1 MLLQINIK
9 RFALI
14 EELSLNFE
22 SGFNILTGETGAG
35 KSILID
41 AINYVLGSKFNKDLI
56 RTGEKSTYVE
66 AVFSIDTDNTKA
78 ILDEMDI
85 DYDDLVIISRESFSS
100 GRSVIKVNGKS
111 IILTA
116 LRTIAATLIDIHGQ
130 HENVNL
136 LSSNTH
142 IYYLDG
148 YCGDKITEVF
158 NEYRKHFNKLNEIDS
173 KIEKLKG
180 NSEQSEKMASYIQF
194 QIEEIEKAKLKV
206 GEDKELEERAL
217 VLTNAE
223 KISSVLNKSYE
234 MLYNGIGSNPS
245 VYDMLDTVI
254 KDIRSIEDKVNVAK
268 EIGDSLEEGFFI
280 IEQNIDE
287 LRSIKD
293 TYYYDA
299 DELADLNSRIYEIG
313 RMKKKYGETIESIL
327 DYKNK
332 LKEQYE
338 DIINKDQIINKL
350 NKERGEVEA
359 KCREVAEEIHHIRQ
373 ENALILESKIKEQL
387 TDIGMGKSTFKVQVD
402 KKSQLRNNG
411 FDKVQFMIS
420 TNPGEPLKP
429 LDKIASGGEL
439 SRIMLSLK
447 TVFIDRDMIPTVI
460 FDEIDTGI
468 SGAIAQK
475 VAEKMYLISCKHQV
489 FCISHLPQIA
499 TMSDVHYRVYKEVID
514 NKTYTNVK
522 KLTLEE
528 KIEEI
533 SRMIGGIEVTEITI
547 NNSKQLVEMANG
559 LKKVISSSVRLENSA
574 V

>member
-14 EELSLNFE
+14 EELSLNFD
-22 SGFNILTGETGAG
+22 SGLNILTGETGAG

-66 AVFSIDTDNTKA
+66 AVFTIDTENTKA
-78 ILDEMDI
+78 VLDYMEI
-85 DYDDLVIISRESFSS
+85 DYDDLLIISRESFNS
-100 GRSVIKVNGKS
+100 GRSIIKVNGKS
-111 IILTA
+111 IILSA
-116 LRTIAATLIDIHGQ
+116 LKSIAETLIDIHGQ

-136 LSSNTH
+136 LSSSTH
-142 IYYLDG
+142 INYLDG
-148 YCGDKITEVF
+148 YCGDRLTEVI
-158 NEYRKHFNKLNEIDS
+158 NEYKKHFQMLSEIDV

-180 NSEQSEKMASYIQF
+180 NSDQSDKVISYLQF
-194 QIEEIEKAKLKV
+194 QLEEIEKANLKV
-206 GEDKELEERAL
+206 GEDKDLEERAL

-223 KISSVLNKSYE
+223 KISGVLSKSYE
-234 MLYNGIGSNPS
+234 MLYNGIDSSLS
-245 VYDMLDTVI
+245 VYDMLDSVI
-254 KDIRSIEDKVNVAK
+254 KDLRNIQDKVKVAK
-268 EIGDSLEEGFFI
+268 SIGDSIEEAYFI
-280 IEQNIDE
+280 IEQNINE

-293 TYYYDA
+293 SFYYDA
-299 DELADLNSRIYEIG
+299 DELADINSRIYEIG

-327 DYKNK
+327 EYKNK
-332 LKEQYE
+332 LLEQYE
-338 DIINKDQIINKL
+338 DIVNKDEIIKKL
-350 NKERGEVEA
+350 TKQKYDEEA
-359 KCREVAEEIHHIRQ
+359 KCREVAEKIHLIRQ
-373 ENALILESKIKEQL
+373 ENALLLEGKIKEQL
-387 TDIGMGKSTFKVQVD
+387 TDVGMGKSNFKIQVD
-402 KKSQLRNNG
+402 KESTLKANG
-411 FDKVQFMIS
+411 FDKVQFLIS
-420 TNPGEPLKP
+420 TNPGEPLKQ

-447 TVFIDRDMIPTVI
+447 TVFIDKDMIPTVI
-460 FDEIDTGI
+460 FDEVDTGI
-468 SGAIAQK
+468 SGVIAQK

-499 TMSDVHYRVYKEVID
+499 TMSDAHYRVYKEVID

-522 KLTLEE
+522 KLTLDE

-559 LKKVISSSVRLENSA
+559 LKKVISSSVRLEDSA

>member
-1 MLLQINIK
+1 
-9 RFALI
+9 
-14 EELSLNFE
+14 
-22 SGFNILTGETGAG
+22 
-35 KSILID
+35 
-41 AINYVLGSKFNKDLI
+41 
-56 RTGEKSTYVE
+56 
-66 AVFSIDTDNTKA
+66 
-78 ILDEMDI
+78 MDI

-332 LKEQYE
+332 LQEQYE

>member
-14 EELSLNFE
+14 EELSLNFD
-22 SGFNILTGETGAG
+22 SGLNILTGETGAG

-66 AVFSIDTDNTKA
+66 AVFSIDTENTKD
-78 ILDEMDI
+78 ILDEMEI
-85 DYDDLVIISRESFSS
+85 EYDDILIISRESFSS
-100 GRSVIKVNGKS
+100 GRSIIKVNGKS
-111 IILTA
+111 IILSA
-116 LRTIAATLIDIHGQ
+116 LRSIAETLIDIHGQ

-142 IYYLDG
+142 IYHLDC
-148 YCGDKITEVF
+148 YCGDKITEIID
-158 NEYRKHFNKLNEIDS
+158 EYKKYFHMLSEIDS

-180 NSEQSEKMASYIQF
+180 DSGESEKVISYLQF
-194 QIEEIEKAKLKV
+194 QLEEIDKAKLKI

-223 KISSVLNKSYE
+223 KISGVLNKSYE
-234 MLYNGIGSNPS
+234 MLYNGIETSLS
-245 VYDMLDTVI
+245 VYDMLDAII
-254 KDIRSIEDKVNVAK
+254 KDLRNIEDKVKVAK
-268 EIGDSLEEGFFI
+268 TIGDSLEEAYFI
-280 IEQNIDE
+280 IEQNINE

-293 TYYYDA
+293 SYYYDA
-299 DELADLNSRIYEIG
+299 DELAEINSRIYEIG

-327 DYKNK
+327 EYKNK
-332 LKEQYE
+332 LQEQYE
-338 DIINKDQIINKL
+338 DIINKDEIIKKL
-350 NKERGEVEA
+350 TKQRADVEE
-359 KCREVAEEIHHIRQ
+359 KCREIAEKIHIIRE
-373 ENALILESKIKEQL
+373 ENALILEGKIKEQL
-387 TDIGMGKSTFKVQVD
+387 TDVGMGKSTFKIQVD
-402 KKSQLRNNG
+402 KESLLKNNG
-411 FDKVQFMIS
+411 FDKVQFLIS

-468 SGAIAQK
+468 SGVIAQK
-475 VAEKMYLISCKHQV
+475 VAEKMYLISCTHQV

-522 KLTLEE
+522 KLTIDE

-547 NNSKQLVEMANG
+547 NNSKQLVEMANE
-559 LKKVISSSVRLENSA
+559 LKKVISSSLKLENSA